1 MIRAV
6 AWVGLTL
13 IGFVLAT
20 GLHFPGTLDNVGWE
34 VGPMVLGAVTG
45 IAIGAL
51 QLPVLR
57 GLVRPL
63 WLWPLATAA
72 GIAVTHALGDG
83 VSPGVGYVPVALI
96 GGAATGALQAALLR
110 SPLWAAA
117 TTLAFVVGIVGG
129 RAIGVALGLRLAD
142 EDGLLGAAILSI
154 GTGAIYAALTV
165 PLLIRKWA
173 DPRPVGDRK
182 R

>member
-13 IGFVLAT
+13 IGFVLAA
-20 GLHFPGTLDNVGWE
+20 GVHFPGTLDDVGLE
-34 VGPMVLGAVTG
+34 LGPLVLGAVTG
-45 IAIGAL
+45 IVIGAL

-63 WLWPLATAA
+63 WLWTLATAA

-83 VSPGVGYVPVALI
+83 VSAEVGYVPVALI

-129 RAIGVALGLRLAD
+129 HALGLALALRLAG
-142 EDGLLGAAILSI
+142 EDGLLGVAILSV
-154 GTGAIYAALTV
+154 GTGATYSALTM
-165 PLLIRKWA
+165 PLLLRKWA
-173 DPRPVGDRK
+173 EPRPGGDRK